1 LVGDGVV
8 DVVLNVEVEDI
19 DTILELTAV
28 ARDVDE
34 VLTDVSEE
42 LLTVV
47 PFNT

>member
-1 LVGDGVV
+1 MVGDGVV
-8 DVVLNVEVEDI
+8 DVELNVEVEDI

-28 ARDVDE
+28 VRGVDE